1 MSSAAPSHWLAE
13 IGPIEPRAPL
23 DGDRD
28 ADVCIVGAGF
38 TGLWTAYELRRA
50 APDLEVVVLE
60 SRYAGFGAS
69 GRNGGWILGE
79 IAGPRSRWM
88 DRGGES
94 GARAMGGAIEDAVGE
109 IEAVVEREGIECGLR
124 RGGVLTLACS
134 EPQMRRL
141 RRKLD
146 ESLGERGQLLDA
158 EQAFARVHAASVRG
172 GLYSPHCA
180 SVQPAKLVRGLATA
194 VERAGGLLF
203 ESTPVTRIE
212 AGVATTPVGRVRA
225 GIVVRA
231 TEGYTAQ
238 LRGLRRTLL
247 PMNSSMIVT
256 EPLEEA
262 RWSQIGWARA
272 ETVRDGAHRFVYLQ
286 RTTDDRIAI
295 GGRGVPY
302 RFGSRTDREVPVPA
316 QTVSELRSRLLALF
330 PSLCDV
336 DVEAAWHGVLGVAR
350 DWMPAVGVDRRRQL
364 AWAGGYVGE
373 GLAAANLAGR
383 TLRDLLLNRDSE
395 LTEMPWVRPFTRRWP
410 PEPLRFLGALG
421 VYALYRRADE
431 REMRS
436 DRPSSLGR
444 AADLIAGR

>member
-1 MSSAAPSHWLAE
+1 MSLAAPSHWLAE

-50 APDLEVVVLE
+50 APDLDVVVLE

-69 GRNGGWILGE
+69 GRNGGWVLGE
-79 IAGPRSRWM
+79 IAGPQSRWM
-88 DRGGES
+88 NSGGES
-94 GARAMGGAIEDAVGE
+94 GARAMTGAIEDAVDE

-134 EPQMRRL
+134 EPQMQRL
-141 RRKLD
+141 RRRLD
-146 ESLGERGQLLDA
+146 GSLGEGMQLLDA

-194 VERAGGLLF
+194 VERAGGELF
-203 ESTPVTRIE
+203 EATRVTKIE
-212 AGVATTPVGRVRA
+212 PGVAVTPGGRVRA

-256 EPLEEA
+256 EALDET
-262 RWSQIGWARA
+262 RWSQIGWTGGEA
-272 ETVRDGAHRFVYLQ
+272 VRDGAHRFVYLQ
-286 RTTDDRIAI
+286 RTIDGRIAI

-302 RFGSRTDREVPVPA
+302 RFASRTDREGPVPA
-316 QTVSELRSRLLALF
+316 QTVSELQSRLFALF
-330 PSLCDV
+330 PTLRDV
-336 DVEAAWHGVLGVAR
+336 HAEGAWHGVLGVAR
-350 DWMPAVGVDRRRQL
+350 DWMPAVGIDRGRQL

-383 TLRDLLLNRDSE
+383 TLRDLVLNRDSE
-395 LTEMPWVRPFTRRWP
+395 LTDLPWVRPFTRRWP
-410 PEPLRFLGALG
+410 PEPLRFLGATG
-421 VYALYRRADE
+421 VYALYRHADE
-431 REMRS
+431 HEMRRG
-436 DRPSSLGR
+436 RPSPLAH